1 MTLRTGHNVAQ
12 LPMYDWPEF
21 TQATD
26 CLWASIRDNF
36 SKAGID
42 APASLDRTSPP
53 AATWLSPNLLLSQ
66 TCGLPLVADLSEKVK
81 VLGSFAYQGIEPAG
95 SYHSVIISHKNDNE
109 LERCLEGRRA
119 VINGDDSYSGC
130 LALKC
135 FVADNGSGESPFASV
150 LVSGGHRDSLCAVA
164 SGSADVAAID
174 CVSWYLANQCES
186 AVRNL
191 KVIGHTQSRPGLP
204 LITCGDASAREI
216 SVMRDALA
224 KAVDDVDEES
234 RSMLGIRGF
243 VPLDDKDYTPIAND
257 LERCGSISLSVSPF
271 LSGCAD

>member
-1 MTLRTGHNVAQ
+1 MPAAQRLAQ

-26 CLWASIRDNF
+26 RLWTSIRDNF

-53 AATWLSPNLLLSQ
+53 AETWLSPKLLISQ
-66 TCGLPLVADLSEKVK
+66 TCGLPLVADLSDKVK

-95 SYHSVIISHKNDNE
+95 SYHSVIIAQENNNE
-109 LERCLEGRRA
+109 SSVRLEGKHA

-150 LVSGGHRDSLCAVA
+150 LVSGGHRASLCAVA
-164 SGSADVAAID
+164 SGNADIAAID

-204 LITCGDASAREI
+204 LITCGDTSAQEI
-216 SVMRDALA
+216 SVLRDALA
-224 KAVDDVDEES
+224 KAVDDVDEKS
-234 RSMLGIRGF
+234 RTMLGIRGF
-243 VPLDDKDYTPIAND
+243 VPLDDKDYAPIAKD
-257 LERCGSISLSVSPF
+257 LERHGSISLSASPF
-271 LSGCAD
+271 ITD

>member
-1 MTLRTGHNVAQ
+1 MTLRTGHNIAQ

-26 CLWASIRDNF
+26 RLWTSIRDNF

-42 APASLDRTSPP
+42 APASIDRTSPP
-53 AATWLSPNLLLSQ
+53 AATWLSPELLLSQ
-66 TCGLPLVADLSEKVK
+66 TCGLPLVADLSGKVK

-95 SYHSVIISHKNDNE
+95 SYHSVIITHENNNE
-109 LERCLEGRRA
+109 SSVRLEGKRA

-135 FVADNGSGESPFASV
+135 FVADTRSGESPFASV
-150 LVSGGHRDSLCAVA
+150 LVSGGHRASLCAVA
-164 SGSADVAAID
+164 AGTADIAAID
-174 CVSWYLANQCES
+174 CVSWYLANQCET

-204 LITCGDASAREI
+204 LITSGDASTREI
-216 SVMRDALA
+216 SVMRDSLA
-224 KAVDDVDEES
+224 KAVDDVDQKS
-234 RSMLGIRGF
+234 RVVLGICGF
-243 VPLDDKDYTPIAND
+243 VPLDEEDYAPIAED
-257 LERCGSISLSVSPF
+257 LVRCGWLSLKR
-271 LSGCAD
+271 

>member
-1 MTLRTGHNVAQ
+1 MLGTQRLVQ

-21 TQATD
+21 TQATNR
-26 CLWASIRDNF
+26 LWTSIRDNF

-53 AATWLSPNLLLSQ
+53 AETWLSPKLLISQ

-95 SYHSVIISHKNDNE
+95 SYHSVIITQENNNE
-109 LERCLEGRRA
+109 SSIRLEGKRA

-150 LVSGGHRDSLCAVA
+150 LVSGGHRASLCAVA
-164 SGSADVAAID
+164 SGNADIAAID
-174 CVSWYLANQCES
+174 CISWHLAKQCEPAIKS
-186 AVRNL
+186 L
-191 KVIGHTQSRPGLP
+191 KVIAHTESRPGLP
-204 LITCGDASAREI
+204 LITYRNASVQEI
-216 SVMRDALA
+216 SVMRDALTI
-224 KAVDDVDEES
+224 AVDDVDEES
-234 RSMLGIRGF
+234 RAMLGIRGF
-243 VPLDDKDYTPIAND
+243 VPRDEEDYTPIAKD
-257 LERCGSISLSVSPF
+257 LERCGSISLSTRPF
-271 LSGCAD
+271 MSG

>member
-1 MTLRTGHNVAQ
+1 MRVSQRLAQ

-26 CLWASIRDNF
+26 CLWTSIRDNF

-42 APASLDRTSPP
+42 TPASLDRTSPP
-53 AATWLSPNLLLSQ
+53 AETWLSPKLLISQ

-95 SYHSVIISHKNDNE
+95 SYHSVIIAQENNNE
-109 LERCLEGRRA
+109 SSVRLEGKHA

-150 LVSGGHRDSLCAVA
+150 LVSGGHRASLCAVA
-164 SGSADVAAID
+164 SGNADIAAID

-204 LITCGDASAREI
+204 LITCGDTSAQEI
-216 SVMRDALA
+216 SVLRDALA
-224 KAVDDVDEES
+224 KAVDDVDEKS
-234 RSMLGIRGF
+234 RTMLGIRGF
-243 VPLDDKDYTPIAND
+243 VPLDDKDYAPIAKD
-257 LERCGSISLSVSPF
+257 LERHGSISLSASPF
-271 LSGCAD
+271 ITD

>member
-1 MTLRTGHNVAQ
+1 MLGTQRLVQ

-21 TQATD
+21 TQATNR
-26 CLWASIRDNF
+26 LWTSIRDHF

-42 APASLDRTSPP
+42 APTSLDRMSPP
-53 AATWLSPNLLLSQ
+53 AETWQSPNLLLSQ
-66 TCGLPLVADLSEKVK
+66 TCGLPLVADLSGKVK

-95 SYHSVIISHKNDNE
+95 TYHSVIISHKNDNE
-109 LERCLEGRRA
+109 LERCLEGNRA

-135 FVADNGSGESPFASV
+135 FVADSGSGESPFASV

-164 SGSADVAAID
+164 SGSADIAAID
-174 CVSWYLANQCES
+174 CVSWHLAKQCEPAIKS
-186 AVRNL
+186 L
-191 KVIGHTQSRPGLP
+191 KVIAHTERRPGLP
-204 LITCGDASAREI
+204 LITHRNASVQEI

-224 KAVDDVDEES
+224 GAIDDLDEKS
-234 RSMLGIRGF
+234 CAMLGIQSF
-243 VPLDDKDYTPIAND
+243 VPRDEEDYTPIAWD
-257 LERCGSISLSVSPF
+257 LARCGSISLSVSPF

>member
-1 MTLRTGHNVAQ
+1 MNETESLPRLAQ

-21 TQATD
+21 TEATNR
-26 CLWASIRDNF
+26 LWTSIRNNF
-36 SKAGID
+36 SEAGID

-53 AATWLSPNLLLSQ
+53 AKTWQSPNLLLSQ

-81 VLGSFAYQGIEPAG
+81 VLGSFAYHRIEPAG
-95 SYHSVIISHKNDNE
+95 SYHSVIITHANNDE
-109 LERCLEGRRA
+109 SSVHLEGKRA

-150 LVSGGHRDSLCAVA
+150 LVSGGHRASLCAVA
-164 SGSADVAAID
+164 SGSADIAAID

-186 AVRNL
+186 AIRNL

-204 LITCGDASAREI
+204 LITCGDASAQDV
-216 SVMRDALA
+216 SVLRDALA
-224 KAVDDVDEES
+224 KAVDDVDEKS
-234 RSMLGIRGF
+234 RAMLGICGL
-243 VPLDDKDYTPIAND
+243 VPLDEEDYAPIAKD
-257 LERCGSISLSVSPF
+257 LERCGSISLSASPF
-271 LSGCAD
+271 ITD

>member
-1 MTLRTGHNVAQ
+1 MLETQRLAQ

-21 TQATD
+21 NQATD
-26 CLWASIRDNF
+26 CLWTSIRDNF

-42 APASLDRTSPP
+42 TPASLDRTSPP
-53 AATWLSPNLLLSQ
+53 AESWQSPNLLISQ
-66 TCGLPLVADLSEKVK
+66 TCGLPLVADLSGKVK
-81 VLGSFAYQGIEPAG
+81 VLGSFAYQGIEPTG
-95 SYHSVIISHKNDNE
+95 SYHSVIISHKNNDE

-150 LVSGGHRDSLCAVA
+150 LVSGSHRASLCAVA
-164 SGSADVAAID
+164 SGSADIAAID

-186 AVRNL
+186 AIRNL

-204 LITCGDASAREI
+204 LITCGDASAQDV
-216 SVMRDALA
+216 SVMHNALA
-224 KAVDDVDEES
+224 KAVDDVDEKS
-234 RSMLGIRGF
+234 RAMLGIRGF
-243 VPLDDKDYTPIAND
+243 VPRDEADYAPIAKD
-257 LERCGSISLSVSPF
+257 LERCGSISLSASPF
-271 LSGCAD
+271 ITD

>member
-1 MTLRTGHNVAQ
+1 MTLYASHSVAQ

-21 TQATD
+21 TEATD
-26 CLWASIRDNF
+26 CLWTSIRDNF

-53 AATWLSPNLLLSQ
+53 AETWQSPKLLLSQ

-81 VLGSFAYQGIEPAG
+81 VLGSFAYPEIEPAG
-95 SYHSVIISHKNDNE
+95 TYHSVIISHKNDNE
-109 LERCLEGRRA
+109 LERCLEGKRA

-135 FVADNGSGESPFASV
+135 FVADSGSGESPFASV

-164 SGSADVAAID
+164 SGSADIAAID
-174 CVSWYLANQCES
+174 CVSWHLAKQCEPAIKS
-186 AVRNL
+186 L
-191 KVIGHTQSRPGLP
+191 KVIARTESRPGLP
-204 LITCGDASAREI
+204 LITHRNASVQEI
-216 SVMRDALA
+216 SMMRDALA
-224 KAVDDVDEES
+224 GAVDDLDEKS
-234 RSMLGIRGF
+234 CAMLGIQSF
-243 VPLDDKDYTPIAND
+243 VACDESDYAPIAWD
-257 LERCGSISLSVSPF
+257 LARCGSLSLSVSPF

>member
-1 MTLRTGHNVAQ
+1 MLETRRLAQ

-26 CLWASIRDNF
+26 CLWTSIRDNF

-42 APASLDRTSPP
+42 APASLNRTSPP
-53 AATWLSPNLLLSQ
+53 AETWQSPNLLISQ

-95 SYHSVIISHKNDNE
+95 SYHSVIITQENNNE
-109 LERCLEGRRA
+109 SSIRLEGKRA

-164 SGSADVAAID
+164 SGSADIAAID
-174 CVSWYLANQCES
+174 CVSWYLAQRCEP
-186 AVRNL
+186 AVENI

-204 LITCGDASAREI
+204 LITCRDASAQDI

-224 KAVDDVDEES
+224 KAVDDVDEKS
-234 RSMLGIRGF
+234 RAMLGIHGF
-243 VPLDDKDYTPIAND
+243 VPLDHKDYTPIAND
-257 LERCGSISLSVSPF
+257 LERCGSISLSASPF
-271 LSGCAD
+271 ITG

>member
-1 MTLRTGHNVAQ
+1 MTLYAGHSVAQ

-26 CLWASIRDNF
+26 CLWTSIRDNF
-36 SKAGID
+36 SKTGID
-42 APASLDRTSPP
+42 APASLDRMSPP
-53 AATWLSPNLLLSQ
+53 AETWQSPNLLISQ
-66 TCGLPLVADLSEKVK
+66 TCGLPLVADLSGEVK

-95 SYHSVIISHKNDNE
+95 SYHSVIITQENNNE
-109 LERCLEGRRA
+109 SSIRLEGKRA

-135 FVADNGSGESPFASV
+135 FVADNGPSESPFASV
-150 LVSGGHRDSLCAVA
+150 LVSGSHRASLCAVA
-164 SGSADVAAID
+164 SGSADIAAID

-204 LITCGDASAREI
+204 LITWGDASAQNV

-234 RSMLGIRGF
+234 RAMLGIRGF
-243 VPLDDKDYTPIAND
+243 VPRDEEDYAPIAKD
-257 LERCGSISLSVSPF
+257 LERCGSISLSASPF
-271 LSGCAD
+271 ITD

>member
-26 CLWASIRDNF
+26 RLWTSIRDNF

-42 APASLDRTSPP
+42 APASLNRTSPP
-53 AATWLSPNLLLSQ
+53 AETWLSPKLSLSQ
-66 TCGLPLVADLSEKVK
+66 TCGLPLVADLSDKVK
-81 VLGSFAYQGIEPAG
+81 VLGSFAYQGVEPAG
-95 SYHSVIISHKNDNE
+95 SYYSVIITHENNNE
-109 LERCLEGRRA
+109 SSVRLEGKRA

-135 FVADNGSGESPFASV
+135 FVADTRSGESPFASV
-150 LVSGGHRDSLCAVA
+150 LVSGGHRASLCAVA
-164 SGSADVAAID
+164 TGSADIAAID
-174 CVSWYLANQCES
+174 CVSWYLANQCEA

-204 LITCGDASAREI
+204 LITCGDTSAQEI
-216 SVMRDALA
+216 SVLRDALA
-224 KAVDDVDEES
+224 KAVDDVDEKS
-234 RSMLGIRGF
+234 RTMLGIRGF
-243 VPLDDKDYTPIAND
+243 VPLDDKDYAPIAKD
-257 LERCGSISLSVSPF
+257 LERHGSTSLSASPF
-271 LSGCAD
+271 ITD

>member
-26 CLWASIRDNF
+26 RLWTSIRDNF

-42 APASLDRTSPP
+42 APASIDRTSPP
-53 AATWLSPNLLLSQ
+53 AATWLSPELLLSQ
-66 TCGLPLVADLSEKVK
+66 TCGLPLVADLSGKVK

-95 SYHSVIISHKNDNE
+95 SYHSVIITHENNNE
-109 LERCLEGRRA
+109 SSVRLEGKRA

-150 LVSGGHRDSLCAVA
+150 LVSGGHRDSLCTVA
-164 SGSADVAAID
+164 NGSADIAAID
-174 CVSWYLANQCES
+174 CVSWHLAKQCEPAIKS
-186 AVRNL
+186 L
-191 KVIGHTQSRPGLP
+191 KVIAHTERRPGLP
-204 LITCGDASAREI
+204 LITHRNASVQEI
-216 SVMRDALA
+216 SLMRDVLA
-224 KAVDDVDEES
+224 KAVDDVDEKS
-234 RSMLGIRGF
+234 RTMLGIRGF
-243 VPLDDKDYTPIAND
+243 VPRDEKDYARIAED
-257 LERCGSISLSVSPF
+257 FARCGWLSLRR
-271 LSGCAD
+271 

>member
-26 CLWASIRDNF
+26 RLWTSIRDNF

-53 AATWLSPNLLLSQ
+53 AATWLSPKLSLSQ
-66 TCGLPLVADLSEKVK
+66 TCGLPLVADLSGKVK
-81 VLGSFAYQGIEPAG
+81 VLGSFAYQEIEPAG
-95 SYHSVIISHKNDNE
+95 SYHSVIITHENNNE
-109 LERCLEGRRA
+109 SSVRLKGKRA

-135 FVADNGSGESPFASV
+135 FVADTRSGESPFASV
-150 LVSGGHRDSLCAVA
+150 LVSGGHRASLCAVA
-164 SGSADVAAID
+164 TGSADIAAID
-174 CVSWYLANQCES
+174 CVSWYLANQCEA

-204 LITCGDASAREI
+204 LITCGDTSAQEI
-216 SVMRDALA
+216 SVLRDALA
-224 KAVDDVDEES
+224 KAVDDVDEKS
-234 RSMLGIRGF
+234 RTMLGIRGF
-243 VPLDDKDYTPIAND
+243 VPLDDKDYAPIAKD
-257 LERCGSISLSVSPF
+257 LERHGSISLSASPF
-271 LSGCAD
+271 ITD